1 MMRRAEHRAQPQ
13 GPGRARLT
21 GIGPKRVD
29 ALRFARLACRPQRE
43 EQDRETE
50 LRLLVLERFARP
62 WPSAGEMAG
71 GLRGHHVANALVSF
85 LFACTGPVALI
96 LTVGIAGGLKP
107 AEIASWIS
115 IAFGLGGVITFA
127 MSYFYRQPLAMAWT
141 IPGTAIVGAGLLKFP
156 YAEIVGAY
164 VVTGAL
170 MLVLGLSGAFKKIMD
185 WMPQPIVMAMVAGL
199 FLKFGVLAID
209 GFDKAPIVAVAATA
223 GFVLFS
229 LVRSLGRFVPPVVA
243 ALAAGAIAI
252 GALGGFAPREGAAGL
267 FADPIFFVPKFSE
280 AALLDLVLPL
290 AISVVVLQNAQ
301 GIGILRMNGHNPP
314 PNTITAVCGAG
325 SIVFGLFGSVCTCL
339 TGPANAIISSSGEPK
354 NHYIGALIWAGFA
367 LLFGL
372 FAPGITSV
380 ALAVP
385 DAFIYV
391 IGGLAML
398 RVLQQSLAA
407 AFAGKFTAGAVVCM
421 VITVT
426 ELIPEARFALLGIGA
441 PFWGLVF
448 GIAASLLL
456 EPGDFRRP
464 TAAEAPVVPE
474 LAPPEPAP
482 APAPV
487 QSSDAPIP
495 ARAAAEIAASEVAA
509 IAIAAAEAAPAEAP
523 AADIDRSERPRPPVP
538 AWALEPDKKPEPERA
553 AAAAAAEAE
562 PAPSPEAAPAAEI
575 SEPSAAAPPPEAAA
589 PTPPPETALT
599 DAVTKQLAPL
609 RGPQSSPPK
618 EPEGGGAK
626 EEAAPADAAKDAPKE
641 EPAKD
646 APPGEAVAPP
656 AAKEEKPKK
665 PKREKK
671 ASS

>member
-1 MMRRAEHRAQPQ
+1 
-13 GPGRARLT
+13 
-21 GIGPKRVD
+21 
-29 ALRFARLACRPQRE
+29 
-43 EQDRETE
+43 

-62 WPSAGEMAG
+62 WPSAGEIAG

-115 IAFGLGGVITFA
+115 IAFGLGGAITFA

-156 YAEIVGAY
+156 YPEIVGAY

-229 LVRSLGRFVPPVVA
+229 LVRPLGRFVPPVVA
-243 ALAAGAIAI
+243 ALAAGAVAI
-252 GALGGFAPREGAAGL
+252 GVLGGFAPREGASGL

-426 ELIPEARFALLGIGA
+426 ELIPEAHFALLGIGA

-464 TAAEAPVVPE
+464 AQAETPAAEA
-474 LAPPEPAP
+474 LPPEPEPPPAQAP
-482 APAPV
+482 A
-487 QSSDAPIP
+487 APIP
-495 ARAAAEIAASEVAA
+495 ARAAAEAAAAEVAA
-509 IAIAAAEAAPAEAP
+509 AEVAATAVAAAEAAPAEAP
-523 AADIDRSERPRPPVP
+523 AADVDRSERPRPPVP

-553 AAAAAAEAE
+553 TAAAAAEAT
-562 PAPSPEAAPAAEI
+562 PAPAAETAPAAEPSETPVAAPPADAAPAAAATAATEETTPSPS
-575 SEPSAAAPPPEAAA
+575 SEASVTE
-589 PTPPPETALT
+589 
-599 DAVTKQLAPL
+599 AVTKQLAPF
-609 RGPQSSPPK
+609 RGPESSASK
-618 EPEGGGAK
+618 EPEGGAAK
-626 EEAAPADAAKDAPKE
+626 EEAAPAHAASATPKDAPAKE
-641 EPAKD
+641 
-646 APPGEAVAPP
+646 PPPSEAEAAP
-656 AAKEEKPKK
+656 AAKEEKPRK

>member
-1 MMRRAEHRAQPQ
+1 M
-13 GPGRARLT
+13 
-21 GIGPKRVD
+21 
-29 ALRFARLACRPQRE
+29 
-43 EQDRETE
+43 
-50 LRLLVLERFARP
+50 RLLVLERFARP
-62 WPSAGEMAG
+62 RPGLGEIVAGV
-71 GLRGHHVANALVSF
+71 RGHHLANALVSF

-115 IAFGLGGVITFA
+115 IAFGLGGVITLA

-170 MLVLGLSGAFKKIMD
+170 MLALGLSGAFKKIMD

-229 LVRSLGRFVPPVVA
+229 LVRPLGRFVPPVVA
-243 ALAAGAIAI
+243 ALAAGAVAI
-252 GALGGFAPREGAAGL
+252 GVLGGFAPREGAAGL

-301 GIGILRMNGHNPP
+301 GIGILRMSGHNPP

-325 SIVFGLFGSVCTCL
+325 TIVFGLFGSVCTCL

-372 FAPGITSV
+372 FAPGITSL

-464 TAAEAPVVPE
+464 AAAEAPAV
-474 LAPPEPAP
+474 PEPAP
-482 APAPV
+482 APSEPEPAPV
-487 QSSDAPIP
+487 QSAAAPIP
-495 ARAAAEIAASEVAA
+495 ARAAAEIAAAEIAASEIAA
-509 IAIAAAEAAPAEAP
+509 TDVAAAEAAPAEVP

-553 AAAAAAEAE
+553 AAAATAEAE
-562 PAPSPEAAPAAEI
+562 PAAVPESAPAAEAAPAAET
-575 SEPSAAAPPPEAAA
+575 SETPAAAPPAEAAA
-589 PTPPPETALT
+589 PTPAPETSET
-599 DAVTKQLAPL
+599 EAVTKQLAPF

-618 EPEGGGAK
+618 EPEASVAK
-626 EEAAPADAAKDAPKE
+626 DEAAPAEAAKDAPKE

-646 APPGEAVAPP
+646 APP